1 MAAPKFK
8 GTAVIKGQFK
18 DISLDD
24 YKGKYV
30 VLFFYPL
37 DFTFVCPTEI
47 IAFNDRA
54 GEFEAINT
62 AVIACSTDSQ
72 FSHLAWCER
81 ERKMGGLGRMQI
93 PLLADKNMAI
103 SRAYG
108 RPRVRRKRRPLDR
121 HGGAGR
127 RDSGCP
133 GSVCLPSRPPSPW
146 RPRSRAGPAPRRS
159 PWPTVPVA
167 CSDSARLSRIWP
179 TLAACARL
187 AASSS
192 AILAD
197 LFLASVLAVMAAF
210 PVLEDWRNPSTEGA
224 RVVAEQGTDRLLAA
238 SS

>member
-1 MAAPKFK
+1 MALQPAMAAPKFK

-18 DISLDD
+18 EISLDD

-81 ERKMGGLGRMQI
+81 ERKMGGLGNMQI

-108 RPRVRRKRRPLDR
+108 VLKEDD
-121 HGGAGR
+121 G
-127 RDSGCP
+127 
-133 GSVCLPSRPPSPW
+133 
-146 RPRSRAGPAPRRS
+146 
-159 PWPTVPVA
+159 VPF
-167 CSDSARLSRIWP
+167 RG
-179 TLAACARL
+179 
-187 AASSS
+187 
-192 AILAD
+192 
-197 LFLASVLAVMAAF
+197 LFIID
-210 PVLEDWRNPSTEGA
+210 P
-224 RVVAEQGTDRLLAA
+224 QGTLRQITINDLPVGRDVDETLRLVQAFQFVDEHGEVSTMDKLTVDRERE
-238 SS
+238 SSDKLNNSRTTHAWSWWCVYV